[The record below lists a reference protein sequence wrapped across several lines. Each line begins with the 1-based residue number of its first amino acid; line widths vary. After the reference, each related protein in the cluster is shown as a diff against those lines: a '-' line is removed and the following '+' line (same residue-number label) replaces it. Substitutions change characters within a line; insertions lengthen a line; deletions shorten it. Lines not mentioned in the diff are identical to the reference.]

1 MLLKEV
7 KMNKKSLILK
17 ELEKKGGQDYHF
29 YEYEHL
35 TIVKGLEPKRKN
47 KREMGI
53 HININS
59 KKRYGVTKE
68 EIQMVIDELFP
79 KGKAYKI
86 EKSFF
91 MKTCVHVYEV

>member
-1 MLLKEV
+1 MLFNEV
-7 KMNKKSLILK
+7 KLNKKSPILK

-35 TIVKGLEPKRKN
+35 TIVKGLEPKRKKKN
-47 KREMGI
+47 EMGI

-68 EIQMVIDELFP
+68 EIRMVLDELFP
-79 KGKAYKI
+79 KDKAYKI

-91 MKTCVHVYEV
+91 MKTCVHIYEI

>member
-1 MLLKEV
+1 MLFNEV
-7 KMNKKSLILK
+7 KLNKKSPILK

-35 TIVKGLEPKRKN
+35 TIVKGLEPKRKKKN
-47 KREMGI
+47 EMGI

-68 EIQMVIDELFP
+68 EIRMVLDELFP
-79 KGKAYKI
+79 KDKAYKI

-91 MKTCVHVYEV
+91 MKTCVHIYET